1 MNNETHATNDEE
13 IEFIILLLTPIKYS
27 MHKKYQDKDI
37 FNEKH
42 FSLPFKF
49 EGNSFSCS
57 CLLRASIICTCLL
70 RNVIKIYLSLKF

>member
-42 FSLPFKF
+42 FSLPL
-49 EGNSFSCS
+49 N
-57 CLLRASIICTCLL
+57 L
-70 RNVIKIYLSLKF
+70 